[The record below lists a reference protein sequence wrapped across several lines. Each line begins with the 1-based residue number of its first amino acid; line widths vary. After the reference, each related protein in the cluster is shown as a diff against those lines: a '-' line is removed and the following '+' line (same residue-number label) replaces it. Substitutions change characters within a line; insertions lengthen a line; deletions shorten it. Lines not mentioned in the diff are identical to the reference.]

1 MTCKSRVSALLDYSR
16 GKLDL
21 SFTAVN
27 RGNVNLISEVSHS
40 SVFKKRN
47 RSGITVPSNLE
58 NTKEEEED
66 SILRSKVNRKVSKM
80 KFING
85 IEVTFFE
92 EFVKNDEKLMRLV
105 LHIMLLN
112 LIV

>member
-1 MTCKSRVSALLDYSR
+1 MDYSR

-47 RSGITVPSNLE
+47 RSGVTVPSTPE
-58 NTKEEEED
+58 NNKEEEE

-92 EFVKNDEKLMRLV
+92 EFVNNDEKLMRLV
-105 LHIMLLN
+105 LHIMMLN